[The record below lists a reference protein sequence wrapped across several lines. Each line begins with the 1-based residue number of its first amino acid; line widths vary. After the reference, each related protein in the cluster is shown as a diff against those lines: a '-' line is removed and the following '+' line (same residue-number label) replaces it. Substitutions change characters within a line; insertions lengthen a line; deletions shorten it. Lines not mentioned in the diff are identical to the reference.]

1 MSAIGKVTKD
11 DFRVIFDNDRRFP
24 NTVFWGEV
32 NMYELRH
39 TIELDRPLK
48 EGSTTIIPIDI
59 EEVVCH

>member
-24 NTVFWGEV
+24 NTVFSGEV
-32 NMYELRH
+32 NMYGLRH

-48 EGSTTIIPIDI
+48 EGNKTIIPIDI